1 MNNPTTLVLIDPAI
15 ETSSPLAER
24 LRMQGHV
31 VSIAKDPA
39 EGACMALADPPSAVI
54 ADLWMPSISGVQLC
68 RLLNAEPATEHVPVI
83 LRGPDSAR
91 DRFWAE
97 RAGAAEYV
105 VKGRMGDL
113 VRALSRAL
121 QKRPAATDAFFTT
134 FATRD
139 IRERIAAHL
148 DAALFESVL
157 AAEVRALGTC
167 GAFDRLFDL
176 FSQFVSRVATYRWLA
191 VATRQP
197 LRLGLHTNPRGRAS
211 AEQEAR
217 EALGLQQVPVLEL
230 VEDDDACDAPVGA
243 PPIIK
248 PIDLGR
254 IHIGELALSLPSPP
268 TPQDEQLAQI
278 IAREIAGPIRMA
290 TLVEESHRLATV
302 DALTGL
308 MNRRAV
314 THALE
319 HEIERARRYG
329 HALCIA
335 LLDVDQFKMINDR
348 YGHVTGDAVLSA
360 LGGLLTATARKTDIA
375 ARWGGEEFVVA
386 LTSSNLRG
394 AAAFAERLRAAVEAL
409 IVKDAEGAP
418 VPITASIGLAEYQP
432 GDTLDA
438 LVDRADRAMYQA
450 KSTGRNRV
458 VLAQTSSPLG
468 PGAAPSLRSTPGAD
482 EAGASGGSE
491 PTVSFLPVS

>member
-1 MNNPTTLVLIDPAI
+1 VTRATTLVLIDPAI
-15 ETSSPLAER
+15 ETTSPLADR

-31 VSIAKDPA
+31 VSIARDPA
-39 EGACMALADPPSAVI
+39 DGARMALAEPPSALI

-97 RAGAAEYV
+97 RAGASEYV

-113 VRALSRAL
+113 VRALGRAI
-121 QKRPAATDAFFTT
+121 QSRPADDEDGFFTT
-134 FATRD
+134 FAGQD

-191 VATRQP
+191 VSTNQP
-197 LRLGLHTNPRGRAS
+197 LRLGLHTNSRGRAS
-211 AEQEAR
+211 AEREAR
-217 EALGLQQVPVLEL
+217 SALGFGQDCLVEL
-230 VEDDDACDAPVGA
+230 VEDDDACDAPPGGA
-243 PPIIK
+243 PIIK
-248 PIDLGR
+248 PIELGGIR
-254 IHIGELALSLPSPP
+254 IGTLALSLARSV
-268 TPQDEQLAQI
+268 TPEDDQLALI

-290 TLVEESHRLATV
+290 TLVEESQRLATV

-314 THALE
+314 TNALQV
-319 HEIERARRYG
+319 EIERSRRYG
-329 HALCIA
+329 HALCLA
-335 LLDVDQFKMINDR
+335 LLDVDHFKMINDR
-348 YGHVTGDAVLSA
+348 RGHGTGDTVLSA
-360 LGGLLTATARKTDIA
+360 LGRHLSASVRKTDVA
-375 ARWGGEEFVVA
+375 ARWGGEEFVIA
-386 LTSSNLRG
+386 LTSSALSG
-394 AAAFAERLRAAVEAL
+394 ATIFAERLRGTIEAL
-409 IVKDAEGAP
+409 EVVDSEGAR
-418 VPITASIGLAEYQP
+418 VPITVSIGLAEYQH
-432 GDTLDA
+432 GDSLDA

-458 VLAQTSSPLG
+458 AV
-468 PGAAPSLRSTPGAD
+468 AD
-482 EAGASGGSE
+482 PTVAHDSE
-491 PTVSFLPVS
+491 PVPSNLGEADARQRLPA